1 MSPSIF
7 RVRQDLFIVLR
18 DLGLLIPVVGL
29 MAIVSLVVPL
39 AFGESFA
46 IAPLAITAGTS
57 FALGAALYLPLRK
70 VAGETQLKHGLL
82 IAAFGWL
89 LVAALGAMPFVLTA
103 LMAHPAASS
112 ETLQYFKDPASAFFE
127 SISGYTGTGLTMAVR
142 ADLLPKSLQWWR
154 SFTEWIGGMGVIV
167 LMLSLLAGPRP
178 GAASHSLYYAEARS
192 ERIHPSITSTLR
204 TMWWIFLL
212 YTFISVIAL
221 WGAGMP
227 MWEAINHAMT
237 GISTGGFSVTENSI
251 ASYDSIAIELVLIPI
266 MLLGAISFAVHYEMM
281 RGNGRILWRDFQT
294 RWFLLLVAIGI
305 AVLTLENLGVIGGF
319 RALRESAFQLVSS
332 ITCTGFQTADFNG
345 VLSPDAIP
353 WSPTGKLLLAV
364 AMVFGGAAG
373 STAGGIKIM
382 RVMILIKGVQWRF
395 RKIVS
400 PRQAIVPF
408 RLGDSTVE
416 ESQVGQR
423 LEDAAL
429 ITFLWLVFLGLG
441 VVVLLHTVSGYTL
454 SDVVFEV
461 ASAHGNVGLSV
472 GITQPTMSLASKLML
487 CFNMWIGRLE
497 IIPVLILV
505 RALFF
510 GVQ

>member
-7 RVRQDLFIVLR
+7 RVRQDLFIILR

-29 MAIVSLVVPL
+29 MALLSLIIPL
-39 AFGESFA
+39 TFGESFA
-46 IAPLAITAGTS
+46 FAPLAITAGTA
-57 FALGAALYLPLRK
+57 FALGALLYFPLRHK
-70 VAGETQLKHGLL
+70 AGETQLKHGLI

-103 LMAHPAASS
+103 LMIDPSASS

-127 SISGYTGTGLTMAVR
+127 SLSGYTGTGLTMASR

-167 LMLSLLAGPRP
+167 LMLAILAGPRP

-192 ERIHPSITSTLR
+192 ERIHPSINSTLR
-204 TMWWIFLL
+204 TMWWIFAL

-227 MWEAINHAMT
+227 MWESINHAMT
-237 GISTGGFSVTENSI
+237 GVATGGFTVTANSI
-251 ASYDSIAIELVLIPI
+251 ASYDSVAIELVLIPI

-294 RWFLLLVAIGI
+294 RWFLFLALIGV

-319 RALRESAFQLVSS
+319 QSLRESAFQMVSS
-332 ITCTGFQTADFNG
+332 ITCTGFQTANLG
-345 VLSPDAIP
+345 T

-364 AMVFGGAAG
+364 AMFIGGAAG
-373 STAGGIKIM
+373 STAGGIKVM
-382 RVMILIKGVQWRF
+382 RMLILLKGVQWRF

-400 PRQAIVPF
+400 ARQAIVPF
-408 RLGDSTVE
+408 RLGDSTID

-423 LEDAAL
+423 LEDASL

-441 VVVLLHTVSGYTL
+441 IVVLLHTVPPEYTL
-454 SDVVFEV
+454 SDVIFEV
-461 ASAHGNVGLSV
+461 ASAQGNVGLSV
-472 GITQPTMSLASKLML
+472 GITHPTMSLASKLTL

-497 IIPVLILV
+497 IIPVLMLV

>member
-7 RVRQDLFIVLR
+7 RVRQDLFIILR
-18 DLGLLIPVVGL
+18 DLGLLLPVVGL
-29 MAIVSLVVPL
+29 MALLSMIMPLV
-39 AFGESFA
+39 FGESFA
-46 IAPLAITAGTS
+46 LAPFAITAGTS
-57 FALGAALYLPLRK
+57 FALGALLFFPLRK
-70 VAGETQLKHGLL
+70 VAGDTQLKHGLI
-82 IAAFGWL
+82 IASFGWL
-89 LVAALGAMPFVLTA
+89 LVAALGSMPFVLTA
-103 LMAHPAASS
+103 LMADSSAST
-112 ETLQYFKDPASAFFE
+112 EALQVFKDPASAFFE
-127 SISGYTGTGLTMAVR
+127 SISGYTGTGLTMAAR

-167 LMLSLLAGPRP
+167 LMLSILAGPRP

-192 ERIHPSITSTLR
+192 ERIHPNINSTLR
-204 TMWWIFLL
+204 TMWWIFFL

-227 MWEAINHAMT
+227 MWESINHAMT
-237 GISTGGFSVTENSI
+237 AISTGGFSVTANSI
-251 ASYDSIAIELVLIPI
+251 ASYNSIAIELTLIPI

-281 RGNGRILWRDFQT
+281 RGNGWIIWRDFQT
-294 RWFLLLVAIGI
+294 RWFLILAAIGI

-319 RALRESAFQLVSS
+319 QSLRESAFQMVSS
-332 ITCTGFQTADFNG
+332 ITCTGFQTANIG
-345 VLSPDAIP
+345 A
-353 WSPTGKLLLAV
+353 WSPTGKLLLAA
-364 AMVFGGAAG
+364 AMFIGGAAG
-373 STAGGIKIM
+373 STAGGIKVM
-382 RVMILIKGVQWRF
+382 RMLILMKGVQWRF

-408 RLGDSTVE
+408 RLGDSTVD

-423 LEDAAL
+423 LEDASL
-429 ITFLWLVFLGLG
+429 ITFLWLIFLGLG
-441 VVVLLHTVSGYTL
+441 IVVLLHTEPGYTL

-461 ASAHGNVGLSV
+461 ASAQGNVGLSV
-472 GITQPTMSLASKLML
+472 GITHPAMSLASKLTL

-497 IIPVLILV
+497 IIPVLMLV